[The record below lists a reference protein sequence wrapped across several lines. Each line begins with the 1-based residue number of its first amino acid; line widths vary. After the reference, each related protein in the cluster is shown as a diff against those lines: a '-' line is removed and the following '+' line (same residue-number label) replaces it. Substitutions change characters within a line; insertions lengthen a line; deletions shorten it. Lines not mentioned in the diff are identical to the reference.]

1 MTSELPVRRYS
12 LKKAIFNSDFVLLTW
27 IFHIKL
33 PFKNEFSPVFDHS
46 SFQYSC
52 YFLIF
57 PQHVPFPQHFIF
69 SHISTS
75 LYSPPKKKVKGII
88 ASHLSSKL
96 AVACSRWSD
105 SKQLAEN
112 LQWNLYQNHRKNK
125 VIQMTFLA
133 PKMFFLSLLNTIIY

>member
-1 MTSELPVRRYS
+1 MNSVQFLITLRSNIHAISLYS
-12 LKKAIFNSDFVLLTW
+12 LSM
-27 IFHIKL
+27 FH
-33 PFKNEFSPVFDHS
+33 FHS
-46 SFQYSC
+46 ILS
-52 YFLIF
+52 
-57 PQHVPFPQHFIF
+57 
-69 SHISTS
+69 SHIS
-75 LYSPPKKKVKGII
+75 LLHFIVHQKKKVKGII

-96 AVACSRWSD
+96 AIECSRWSD